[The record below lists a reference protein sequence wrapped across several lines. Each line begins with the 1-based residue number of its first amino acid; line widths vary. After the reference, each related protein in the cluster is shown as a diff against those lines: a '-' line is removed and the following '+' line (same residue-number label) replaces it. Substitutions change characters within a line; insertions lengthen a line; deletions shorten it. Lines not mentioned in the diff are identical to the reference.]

1 MAASSGGKWAEN
13 LYTLKVSI
21 AKGPMSPSFLE
32 RNPAV
37 FRVIEVRGKHTL
49 EQLHRA
55 IFRAFDREDEHLYE
69 FQFSKIPRD
78 PEAAR
83 YVLPIEMEGD
93 LMGTPPPA
101 GDVSRTKIGSLN
113 LKEGDHFFYWFD
125 FGDDWWHEIRVIEI
139 GKAAPGEKYPK
150 IVERVGES
158 PAQYIGWDEM

>member
-1 MAASSGGKWAEN
+1 MATSSGGKRAEN
-13 LYTLKVSI
+13 LYALKVSI
-21 AKGPMSPSFLE
+21 ANGPMSKTFIAK
-32 RNPAV
+32 NPAV
-37 FRVIEVRGKHTL
+37 FRVIQVRGKHTL
-49 EQLHRA
+49 GQLHRA

-69 FQFSKIPRD
+69 FQLSKIPQD